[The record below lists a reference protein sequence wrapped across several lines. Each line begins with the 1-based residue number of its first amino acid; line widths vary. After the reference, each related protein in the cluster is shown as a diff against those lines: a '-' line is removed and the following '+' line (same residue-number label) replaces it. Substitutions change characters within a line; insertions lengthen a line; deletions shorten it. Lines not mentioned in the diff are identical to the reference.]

1 MFVSFYFL
9 ILTLLLYFQN
19 KNKIFAIPKLT
30 KQYSISVLVPA
41 HNEERTIEGTINAI
55 YNIDYQNISE
65 VIVINDGSTDN
76 TLEILKKI
84 VSSHKYKN
92 FKVINKKNSG
102 KADSLNKALKFCN
115 GELVVVCD
123 ADSYPERDCFKKM
136 VGFFDDAS
144 VGAATPACIPRNRAT
159 FLERLQLIE
168 YKVIA
173 FTRKLLEYIEGIYVV
188 PGTAGMYRKKALE
201 DIGGFDTSNITED
214 IEATWHLVNNGWK
227 VRMCLDA
234 NVATEVPNKIGP
246 WYRQRRRWALGGIQ
260 CVMKYKNTFMRRGM
274 LGAFIMPFF
283 TVGLLLGFIGITI
296 SAYLIIRRLISSYL
310 MTQFSIVAETPVIA
324 MSQVYIT
331 PSVLN
336 YFGVILFVMFLMFTL
351 FTLSMMKDKM
361 MEKQSFFN
369 LLFYMTIYLLVY
381 PLVLITATKHYLKG
395 KNIWK

>member
-19 KNKIFAIPKLT
+19 KKKIFSIPILT
-30 KQYSISVLVPA
+30 KQYSISVLVPCY
-41 HNEERTIEGTINAI
+41 NEGKTIEGTIDAI
-55 YNIDYQNISE
+55 YNIDYDNISE
-65 VIVINDGSTDN
+65 VFVINDGSTDN
-76 TLEILKKI
+76 SLDILKKI
-84 VSSHKYKN
+84 VESHKYKN
-92 FKVINKKNSG
+92 LRVLNKKNSG

-123 ADSYPERDCFKKM
+123 ADSYPEKDCFKKM
-136 VGFFDDAS
+136 VGFFDDSS
-144 VGAATPACIPRNRAT
+144 VGAATPACIPRNRNT
-159 FLERLQLIE
+159 FLERLQVIE

-173 FTRKLLEYIEGIYVV
+173 FTRKLLEYIDGIYVV

-201 DIGGFDTSNITED
+201 DIGGFDTNNITED
-214 IEATWHLVNNGWK
+214 IEATWHLVHNGWK
-227 VRMCLDA
+227 IRMCLDA
-234 NVATEVPNKIGP
+234 IVTTEVPNKIGP
-246 WYRQRRRWALGGIQ
+246 WYTQRRRWALGGIQ
-260 CVMKYKNTFMRRGM
+260 CVVKYKDVFMRRGM

-283 TVGLLLGFIGITI
+283 AIGLILGFVGITI
-296 SAYLIIRRLISSYL
+296 SAYLILRRLISSYL
-310 MTQFSIVAETPVIA
+310 MTQFSIVADTPVIT

-336 YFGVILFVMFLMFTL
+336 YFGIILFALFLLFTL

-381 PLVLITATKHYLKG
+381 PLVLITAIRHYLKG
-395 KNIWK
+395 KNIWR